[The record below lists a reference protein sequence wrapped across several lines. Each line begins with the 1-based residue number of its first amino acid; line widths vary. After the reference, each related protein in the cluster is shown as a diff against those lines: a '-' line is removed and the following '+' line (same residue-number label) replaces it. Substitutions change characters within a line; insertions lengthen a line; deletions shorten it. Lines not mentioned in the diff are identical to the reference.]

1 MKYLLDT
8 GVWLWSVG
16 DPARMPPA
24 TREVLGDRSQEIFL
38 SAVTSWEV
46 AIKAATGKLE
56 LPEPPTTYV
65 PSRMVMQGLRP
76 LPVSHQHALAVFR
89 IPHHHRDPFDRLL
102 MAQALVEDL
111 TILTADREFKK
122 YDVPIL
128 WCGR

>member
-24 TREVLGDRSQEIFL
+24 TREVLADRSQEIFL